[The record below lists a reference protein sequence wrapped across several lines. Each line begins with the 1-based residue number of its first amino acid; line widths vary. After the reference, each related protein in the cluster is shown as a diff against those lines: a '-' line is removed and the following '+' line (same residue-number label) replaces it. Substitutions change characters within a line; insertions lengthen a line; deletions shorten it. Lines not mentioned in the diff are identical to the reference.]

1 MSFYFVTC
9 EFNAILL
16 REDWLSGYDAVDNNP
31 SGVKH
36 IRRDENLCGK
46 RTRNILFIFPKEFY
60 LNLWS
65 EPELENIKMFI
76 REQMNSR
83 KSSVDAF

>member
-1 MSFYFVTC
+1 MSL
-9 EFNAILL
+9 AILTQYCCAKIDYPVMTPL
-16 REDWLSGYDAVDNNP
+16 TTIQVELSILEGMKIYAVNAL
-31 SGVKH
+31 V
-36 IRRDENLCGK
+36 IF
-46 RTRNILFIFPKEFY
+46 LFIFPKEFY

-76 REQMNSR
+76 SEQMNSR